1 VEERRVKK
9 ALKTC
14 YLVLKTYRNK
24 GIDDKIIEKAAER
37 AKF

>member
-14 YLVLKTYRNK
+14 YLVLETYRNK
-24 GIDDKIIEKAAER
+24 GNADKILEKAAER